1 MLYYMRNIYRS
12 HNPDLTWEALT
23 PQIFAQIMLNA
34 SIITACLPSLIPVP
48 SQIAPGLII
57 SQPSEHE
64 LTTTPYARPTTSG
77 SKTGAKNNPRLTS
90 GFDKRLSASTKRSNT
105 MTSRISTSSRKS
117 KKSRLEKERQNQA
130 ISDMERGHN
139 RPRVVKVESKIEHGR
154 SESNQYLTD
163 DVILHYI
170 DYRLEYEDVSDD
182 IDVQLDR
189 IERAHPVSRGWT
201 SQGLFH
207 HYF

>member
-1 MLYYMRNIYRS
+1 
-12 HNPDLTWEALT
+12 
-23 PQIFAQIMLNA
+23 
-34 SIITACLPSLIPVP
+34 
-48 SQIAPGLII
+48 
-57 SQPSEHE
+57 
-64 LTTTPYARPTTSG
+64 
-77 SKTGAKNNPRLTS
+77 
-90 GFDKRLSASTKRSNT
+90 

-189 IERAHPVSRGWT
+189 IERAHPVSRG
-201 SQGLFH
+201 
-207 HYF
+207 